1 MNRTPQFR
9 EELELDQLLATE
21 QELRQRE
28 LEYAKNRQRIEQER
42 IEQERTIPPLD
53 EIEIRLKRKRQEEI
67 VSRGEVTNIRRDQ
80 SRSLMLL
87 LLLLLATA
95 TMIWWGFELMKA
107 A

>member
-9 EELELDQLLATE
+9 EELELNQLLATE
-21 QELRQRE
+21 QELLQRE
-28 LEYAKNRQRIEQER
+28 AEYARNRKRIEQER
-42 IEQERTIPPLD
+42 IEQERTIPPLK
-53 EIEIRLKRKRQEEI
+53 EIEDRNRRIEHEAI
-67 VSRGEVTNIRRDQ
+67 VSRGEVANVRRDQ

-87 LLLLLATA
+87 LMLLLATA